1 LQKLKSESAKSFN
14 PFQMSEIQPVN
25 DYILIEPE
33 KAEEKTASGI
43 FIPDTADKEKPQ
55 KAKVVAVGPGKLGKN
70 GERVEL
76 SVKIGDTIL
85 YSKYGPTEVKLDK
98 DEYFFIQDSDVIAVL
113 GEEKAKKN
121 TSGEDSSRAW
131 DGLEAVA

>member
-1 LQKLKSESAKSFN
+1 MLK
-14 PFQMSEIQPVN
+14 IQPVN

-55 KAKVVAVGPGKLGKN
+55 KATVVAVGPGKLGKD
-70 GERVEL
+70 GKRVEL
-76 SVKIGDTIL
+76 SVKVGDAIL
-85 YSKYGPTEVKLDK
+85 YSKYGPTEVKLGA

-113 GEEKAKKN
+113 EK
-121 TSGEDSSRAW
+121 
-131 DGLEAVA
+131 